1 MKIIATLPALALA
14 LPLLAAPLPAQ
25 AQAQAQASPP
35 PARTLSMPTLPAP
48 GVSAGHAVA
57 LGAGMF
63 AGAVLGSALIN
74 GGALAAAIGAVAGLS
89 VGHYAWTERQD
100 LFD

>member
-1 MKIIATLPALALA
+1 MMKSAALLSALVLSLALFA
-14 LPLLAAPLPAQ
+14 VPVLAQVPAPSA
-25 AQAQAQASPP
+25 P
-35 PARTLSMPTLPAP
+35 PARTLSMPTLPP
-48 GVSAGHAVA
+48 QGVSAGHAVA

-89 VGHYAWTERQD
+89 IGHYAWTERQD